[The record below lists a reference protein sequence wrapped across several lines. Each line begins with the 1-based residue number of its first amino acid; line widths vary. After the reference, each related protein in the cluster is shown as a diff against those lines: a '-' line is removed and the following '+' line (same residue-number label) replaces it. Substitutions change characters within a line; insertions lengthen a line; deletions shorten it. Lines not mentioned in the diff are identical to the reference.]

1 MRRLIG
7 ASLLIALLAVSLSE
21 ARIKPPRPTSG
32 TGVEK
37 KDVGPLVPSKVV
49 EKKVAK
55 LTTAINWHSSL
66 DDAKA
71 EAQKKNKPIFWLHAL
86 GDLDGEC

>member
-1 MRRLIG
+1 MRRLMG
-7 ASLLIALLAVSLSE
+7 ATVLVAILAASLSE
-21 ARIKPPRPTSG
+21 ARVKPPRTAYG

-55 LTTAINWHSSL
+55 LTTQINWQSSL
-66 DDAKA
+66 DEAKA
-71 EAQKKNKPIFWLHAL
+71 EAKKKNKPIFWLHAL